1 MPMEIQ
7 INGETHEI
15 NFNFKAIKAI
25 TKLLKC
31 PKISD
36 LEKALNQIG
45 YDNVSAIVAAALN
58 ANGER
63 VKEADVENS
72 IESPGFPVE
81 FATALAK
88 AIAPEPSDVADNVA
102 EGN

>member
-1 MPMEIQ
+1 MEIQ

-36 LEKALNQIG
+36 LEKALNGIG
-45 YDNVSAIVAAALN
+45 YDNVAAIVAAAIN
-58 ANGER
+58 ANGGK
-63 VKEADVENS
+63 VKEADVEDS

-81 FATALAK
+81 FAMALGK
-88 AIAPEPSDVADNVA
+88 AIAPPADEVAENVA